1 MKKIISI
8 LLVAAMV
15 LCLAACGS
23 SNAPASSA
31 APAASSEAAA
41 PAESSGETDWPTTTV
56 SVILPYKAGG
66 DTDTYCRAL
75 FQRVGDN
82 MGQTFVITNEEGGSG
97 MVAAMDVMNKPNDG
111 YTLLFCHTGA
121 SLVQMATNTC
131 DFSYIDDFESVA
143 TVAMDS
149 TYALMAVSKDGQYSQ
164 YSRGWENLEDMI
176 ADAKANPGVLRYST
190 VYGSTTEYVGRRV
203 ESECGVEFDNIDVGT
218 STGDRLAALLGGQ
231 IELVAVNYMNIADY
245 VEAGDLICLGI
256 MSKDHIDAIDC
267 PTFTEQG
274 YDVVNA
280 KKYEVKFPK
289 GTDAAIINKLAAEIE
304 NVVVNDASYAEA
316 VEAFYAQPY
325 WRDAATMDAE
335 DAAEVEELAAF
346 MG

>member
-1 MKKIISI
+1 MKKIIAL
-8 LLVAAMV
+8 LLVAA
-15 LCLAACGS
+15 LALSLVACGS
-23 SNAPASSA
+23 SAPASSA
-31 APAASSEAAA
+31 APAASTETSAN
-41 PAESSGETDWPTTTV
+41 ESAGDVNWPTGTV
-56 SVILPYKAGG
+56 TVILPYKAGG

-82 MGQTFVITNEEGGSG
+82 MGTTFVITNEEGGSG
-97 MVAAMDVMNKPNDG
+97 MVAAMDVMNKPADG
-111 YTLLFCHTGA
+111 NTILFCHTGA
-121 SLVQMATNTC
+121 SLVQMATKTA
-131 DFSYIDDFESVA
+131 DFSYIDDFESCA
-143 TVAMDS
+143 TCAIDS
-149 TYALMAVSKDGQYSQ
+149 TYALMAVSKDGAYKQ

-203 ESECGVEFDNIDVGT
+203 EDQCGVQFDNIDVGT
-218 STGDRLAALLGGQ
+218 STGDRLAALMGGQ

-245 VEAGDLICLGI
+245 VESGDLICLGI
-256 MSKDHIDAIDC
+256 MSKDHIDSI
-267 PTFTEQG
+267 PFQTFTEQG

-280 KKYEVKFPK
+280 KKYEIKFPK
-289 GTDAAIINKLAAEIE
+289 GTDAGIVQKLANEIE
-304 NVVVNDASYAEA
+304 NVVVNDASFKEAVNKFYAE
-316 VEAFYAQPY
+316 PL

>member
-1 MKKIISI
+1 MKKIIA
-8 LLVAAMV
+8 LLLIAA
-15 LCLAACGS
+15 LALSLVACGS
-23 SNAPASSA
+23 SAPASSA
-31 APAASSEAAA
+31 APAASTETSAN
-41 PAESSGETDWPTTTV
+41 ESAGDVKWPTGTV
-56 SVILPYKAGG
+56 TVILPYKAGG

-82 MGQTFVITNEEGGSG
+82 MGTTFVITNEEGGSG
-97 MVAAMDVMNKPNDG
+97 MVAAMDVMNKPADG
-111 YTLLFCHTGA
+111 NTILFCHTGA
-121 SLVQMATNTC
+121 SLVQMATKTC
-131 DFSYIDDFESVA
+131 DFSYIEDFDSCA
-143 TVAMDS
+143 TVAIDS
-149 TYALMAVSKDGQYSQ
+149 TYALMAVSKDGAYKQ

-203 ESECGVEFDNIDVGT
+203 EDQCGVQFDNIDVGT
-218 STGDRLAALLGGQ
+218 STGDRLAALMGGQ

-245 VEAGDLICLGI
+245 VESGDLICLGI
-256 MSKDHIDAIDC
+256 MSKDHIDAI
-267 PTFTEQG
+267 PFQTFNEQG

-289 GTDAAIINKLAAEIE
+289 GTDAAIIQKLADEIE
-304 NVVVNDASYAEA
+304 NVVVNDASFKEAVNKFYAE
-316 VEAFYAQPY
+316 PL